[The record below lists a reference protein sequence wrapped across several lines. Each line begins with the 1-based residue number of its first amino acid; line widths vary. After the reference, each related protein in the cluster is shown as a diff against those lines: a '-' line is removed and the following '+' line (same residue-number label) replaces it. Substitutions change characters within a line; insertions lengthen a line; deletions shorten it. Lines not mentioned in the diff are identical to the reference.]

1 MSKQFSKRTGQK
13 TLIMT
18 GQIAWQIR
26 SAR

>member
-1 MSKQFSKRTGQK
+1 
-13 TLIMT
+13 MT